1 MRFACGPPNW
11 YISQSQGNFASFNR
25 DFPEKLPDRDFYVA
39 SAGDLDTIIA
49 AGKFRRGSLEMYLRR
64 GGGIMNSQVA
74 MEPIQNV
81 DGVEEFRLRTWARR
95 NYIPVEG
102 RGLSLHPVVVD
113 ELSRMD
119 EEQKFRKS
127 PK

>member
-1 MRFACGPPNW
+1 
-11 YISQSQGNFASFNR
+11 
-25 DFPEKLPDRDFYVA
+25 
-39 SAGDLDTIIA
+39 
-49 AGKFRRGSLEMYLRR
+49 
-64 GGGIMNSQVA
+64 MNSQVM

-95 NYIPVEG
+95 NYIPAEG
-102 RGLSLHPVVVD
+102 RGLNLHPVVVD